1 MLIYATL
8 KAFPTLRVGEME
20 DLGIKNSCY
29 LEVTLVD
36 LELDGERIVVNAS
49 RCSQALLE
57 KLI

>member
-1 MLIYATL
+1 MLEEW
-8 KAFPTLRVGEME
+8 KF
-20 DLGIKNSCY
+20 LGIKNSCY

-36 LELDGERIVVNAS
+36 LEIDGERIVVNAS